1 MKCPKCNKTI
11 YLGTYHRVQQLKIR
25 EKDPNPIATSY
36 MIHDP
41 NAPIDERVMIIDGM
55 EFQPGYD
62 GVFGKVKAEKEEVKK
77 EIVKEKVKEKQSS
90 FV

>member
-25 EKDPNPIATSY
+25 EKDPNPLPTSY

-41 NAPIDERVMIIDGM
+41 NAPIDERVTLIDGI

-62 GVFGKVKAEKEEVKK
+62 GVFGKVKTEEEVKK
-77 EIVKEKVKEKQSS
+77 EKVKEKVKEKQLS

>member
-11 YLGTYHRVQQLKIR
+11 YLGTYHRVQQLKIK
-25 EKDPNPIATSY
+25 EKDPNPLPTSY

-41 NAPIDERVMIIDGM
+41 NAPIDERVMIIDDM
-55 EFQPGYD
+55 EFIPGYD
-62 GVFGKVKAEKEEVKK
+62 GVFGKIKTEEEVKK
-77 EIVKEKVKEKQSS
+77 EIVREKAKEKQLS

>member
-25 EKDPNPIATSY
+25 EKDSNPLPTSY
-36 MIHDP
+36 IIHDP
-41 NAPIDERVMIIDGM
+41 NASIDERVMTIGNM
-55 EFQPGYD
+55 EFIPGYD
-62 GVFGKVKAEKEEVKK
+62 GVFGKVKTEEKVKK
-77 EIVKEKVKEKQSS
+77 EIVKEKVKEKQLS

>member
-25 EKDPNPIATSY
+25 EKDPNPLPTSY

-41 NAPIDERVMIIDGM
+41 NAPIDERVMTIDGM
-55 EFQPGYD
+55 EFIMGCD
-62 GVFGKVKAEKEEVKK
+62 GVFGKIKTEEEVKK

-90 FV
+90 FM

>member
-36 MIHDP
+36 IIHDP
-41 NAPIDERVMIIDGM
+41 NVSIDERVVILEDI
-55 EFQPGYD
+55 EFQSGYD
-62 GVFGKVKAEKEEVKK
+62 GVFGKIKTEEEVKK
-77 EIVKEKVKEKQSS
+77 EIVKEKQSS
-90 FV
+90 FI